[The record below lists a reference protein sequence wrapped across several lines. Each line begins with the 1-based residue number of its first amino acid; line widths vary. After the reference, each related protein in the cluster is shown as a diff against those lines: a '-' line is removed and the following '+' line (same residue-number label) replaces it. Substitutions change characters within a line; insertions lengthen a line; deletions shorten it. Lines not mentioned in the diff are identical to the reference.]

1 MTEGNSHTPQLLY
14 YALGD
19 EVTAF
24 STTRHGGVGEGN
36 YASFNINTFCGDTET
51 ATTANKTLLSSQL
64 HIDDRNI
71 VMPHQT
77 HSTVCMPIDESFL
90 SMQDDSQRLLL
101 DGVDA
106 LLTNTRG
113 LCIGVSTA
121 DCIPILL
128 YDAVHHA
135 SAAIH
140 AGWRGTVQR
149 IAERAVEAMQQHYGS
164 HPRELKAVIGP
175 GISLEAFE
183 VGDEVYTAFSQEGF
197 HMPDIAR
204 RFPPMHKS
212 EAKSPSKWHIDLK
225 HCNRLQLET
234 AGLTADNIH
243 DAGICTYYEYNDFFS
258 ARRMGTQS
266 GRIFTAILIR

>member
-1 MTEGNSHTPQLLY
+1 
-14 YALGD
+14 
-19 EVTAF
+19 
-24 STTRHGGVGEGN
+24 
-36 YASFNINTFCGDTET
+36 
-51 ATTANKTLLSSQL
+51 
-64 HIDDRNI
+64 
-71 VMPHQT
+71 
-77 HSTVCMPIDESFL
+77 
-90 SMQDDSQRLLL
+90 
-101 DGVDA
+101 
-106 LLTNTRG
+106 
-113 LCIGVSTA
+113 
-121 DCIPILL
+121 
-128 YDAVHHA
+128 
-135 SAAIH
+135 
-140 AGWRGTVQR
+140 
-149 IAERAVEAMQQHYGS
+149 MQQHYGS